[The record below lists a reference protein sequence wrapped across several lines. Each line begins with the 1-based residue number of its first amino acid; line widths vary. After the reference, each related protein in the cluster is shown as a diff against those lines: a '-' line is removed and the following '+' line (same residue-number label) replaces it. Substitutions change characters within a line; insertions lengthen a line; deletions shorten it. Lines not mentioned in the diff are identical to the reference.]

1 MRRNAIKI
9 LKIWKNKPNHKPMII
24 RGARQVGKTWLMKE
38 FGSTEY
44 KNTAYINFENN
55 PVMSDLFSI
64 DMDIQRIIEGLELET
79 SEKIVPQKT
88 LIIFDEIQECP
99 NALTSLKYFYENAPK
114 YDIIA
119 AGSMLGVALHNGKS
133 FPVGKIEF
141 MDLYPLSFEEFLEAN
156 NAEKFVELLNDI
168 HSVNLKVFK
177 NKYINYLKQYYY
189 VGGMPEVVSTF
200 VKTHDYKQ
208 VREVQK
214 TILAAYKEDFSKHIP
229 TNTKLKID
237 LLWDSIPSQ
246 LIQESKKFVYKKI
259 KQGSRA
265 KDFDEALAWLMDC
278 GLAYKINRATKPA
291 LPLKAYE
298 DTSSFKLFILDVGLL
313 SALSFLPARTLIE
326 GDKIFTE
333 FHGALA
339 EQFVLQQLKTLDDIF
354 IAYWISKSNIAEID
368 FLIQFDG
375 NVIPVEVKATTNLQ
389 AKSLKFYRKEF
400 TPEKSIRVSLADYKK
415 DEDLYNIP
423 LFAIGRVEDILNKG
437 L

>member
-1 MRRNAIKI
+1 MKRKAIDI
-9 LKIWKNKPNHKPMII
+9 LKKWKKKPNHKPMII

-38 FGSTEY
+38 FGATEY

-55 PVMSDLFSI
+55 LVMEELFSV
-64 DMDIQRIIEGLELET
+64 DMDIPRIVEGLELET

-88 LIIFDEIQECP
+88 LIIFDEVQECP
-99 NALTSLKYFYENAPK
+99 NALTSLKYFYENAPE
-114 YDIIA
+114 YDIVA

-168 HSVNLKVFK
+168 QSENIKVFK
-177 NKYINYLKQYYY
+177 SKYINYLKQYYY

-200 VKTHDYKQ
+200 VETHDYKE
-208 VREVQK
+208 VRKVQK
-214 TILAAYKEDFSKHIP
+214 TILDAYKEDFSKHIP
-229 TNTKLKID
+229 TATKLKID
-237 LLWDSIPSQ
+237 LLWDSIPTQ
-246 LIQESKKFVYKKI
+246 LTQESKKFIYKKV
-259 KQGSRA
+259 KSDGRA
-265 KDFDEALAWLMDC
+265 REFEEALAWLLDC
-278 GLAYKINRATKPA
+278 GLVYKINRATKPA

-298 DTSSFKLFILDVGLL
+298 DSASFKLFILDVGLL
-313 SALSFLPARTLIE
+313 SALSSLPARTLIE

-339 EQFVLQQLKTLDDIF
+339 EQFVLQQLKTLDDIT

-368 FLIQFDG
+368 FLIQLDG
-375 NVIPVEVKATTNLQ
+375 YVIPVEVKATTNLQ
-389 AKSLKFYRKEF
+389 AKSLRFYRKEF
-400 TPEKSIRVSLADYKK
+400 TPEKSIRTSLADYKK
-415 DEDLYNIP
+415 DDDLYNIP
-423 LFAIGRVEDILNKG
+423 LFAIGKTEDILSK